1 MIMTGTVR
9 WKALPRFTCFGIGLL
24 AATLTNV
31 SADSTKVVVVPLLDD
46 QPEKHYAIVDANNK
60 IVSGAFGGREHRPL
74 IMSSQGYV
82 SELNP
87 TNGKLD
93 LAISVLCTGPNCT
106 GLAYMDFLH
115 TLDQTSNG
123 GISVDQ
129 TDTVIGAVYKVSDT
143 NTLGTPIEYWYVPKT
158 PTFVDNL
165 PVQSIRAYDWD
176 TNNVVCDA
184 ITATVTKAAET
195 FPNDPSITGFE
206 NTPFAA
212 PLRYDY
218 R

>member
-1 MIMTGTVR
+1 MTRTVH
-9 WKALPRFTCFGIGLL
+9 WKTLPKFAFFGIGLL

-31 SADSTKVVVVPLLDD
+31 SADSTKVVVVPLLED
-46 QPEKHYAIVDANNK
+46 QPEKHYVIVDANDK
-60 IVSGAFGGREHRPL
+60 IISGAFGGRAHRPL
-74 IMSSQGYV
+74 IMSSKGYV

-93 LAISVLCTGPNCT
+93 LSISVLYTGPNCT
-106 GLAYMDFLH
+106 GLAYMDFLN

-129 TDTVIGAVYKVSDT
+129 TDTVISAVYNVWDT
-143 NTLGTPIEYWYVPKT
+143 NTLGTPIEYWYLPKA
-158 PTFVDNL
+158 PNFVDNL
-165 PVQSIRAYDWD
+165 PVQSIKAYDWD
-176 TNNVVCDA
+176 SNTVVCDA
-184 ITATVTKAAET
+184 MSATVAKAAET
-195 FPNDPSITGFE
+195 FPNDPAITGFE